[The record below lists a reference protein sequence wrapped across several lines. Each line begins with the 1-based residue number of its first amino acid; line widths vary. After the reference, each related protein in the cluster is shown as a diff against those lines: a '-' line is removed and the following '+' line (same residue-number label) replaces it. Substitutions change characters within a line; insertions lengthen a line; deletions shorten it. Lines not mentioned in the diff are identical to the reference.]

1 MPQKLPSIMAT
12 AAQPPNAPPPP
23 GSTGLP
29 GLGETLAFTKD
40 PFAFVQE
47 RRARF
52 GRVFRTSL
60 LGRKTAVLVGPEPI
74 EAFYDP
80 ANVVRDGANP
90 PHVQTLFGGAGVINN
105 LDGEEHALRQSSV
118 SAALSREAIET
129 YLPTMTRFVD
139 AAFARWI
146 GAGEIGWNDEFK
158 RLAIET
164 LGAVFA
170 SIEPGP
176 DLAALVTRCERIAAA
191 FTALPIPLPGTAFT
205 KGVRAKNQA
214 LAYYRGLVRAHR
226 ERSYDDGLARLLA
239 ARAADGTTIGDEDAP
254 GELNHLFLAGFVVFA
269 QFAATVVYLTQHPE
283 VRERVA
289 AAAATLSDAPTAADL
304 AASAYLMQVV
314 NEVRRLTPIVPI
326 VFGKARRPFAVDGFV
341 VPAGWGVA
349 AAVWANDREAA
360 TFAEPE
366 RFDPDRFGAR
376 AEQNAHAYAYTPQGA
391 GPPDGHRCP
400 GFDLTAIF
408 MALFTARLVRGYSW
422 TLPVQDLAP
431 NWSVVPPVPR
441 DGLRAVVR
449 PLRIP

>member
-1 MPQKLPSIMAT
+1 MAT
-12 AAQPPNAPPPP
+12 ATLPPSAPRPP

-47 RRARF
+47 RRARY

-60 LGRKTAVLVGPEPI
+60 LGRRTAVLVGPEPL

-90 PHVQTLFGGAGVINN
+90 SNVQTLFGGTAVINN
-105 LDGEEHALRQSSV
+105 LDGAAHALRKRSV

-129 YLPTMTRFVD
+129 YMPTMTRFVD
-139 AAFARWI
+139 AAFARWTSVD
-146 GAGEIGWNDEFK
+146 EIGWNDELK

-164 LGAVFA
+164 LGAVLA

-176 DLAALVTRCERIAAA
+176 DLLTLVKRCERIAAA
-191 FTALPIPLPGTAFT
+191 FTALPIPLPGTAYT
-205 KGVRAKNQA
+205 KGVRAKDEA

-226 ERSYDDGLARLLA
+226 ERSHDDGLARILA
-239 ARAADGTTIGDEDAP
+239 ARGADGTMIGDDDAP

-269 QFAATVVYLTQHPE
+269 QFAATIVHLTAHLD
-283 VRERVA
+283 VSERLA
-289 AAAATLSDAPTAADL
+289 AAVATLSDGPTAAEL
-304 AASAYLMQVV
+304 VANPYLMQVV
-314 NEVRRLTPIVPI
+314 DEVRRLTPIVPI
-326 VFGKARRPFAVDGFV
+326 VFGKARRTFVVDGFAI
-341 VPAGWGVA
+341 PAGWGAA

-360 TFAEPE
+360 TFREPE

-376 AEQNAHAYAYTPQGA
+376 AEQNVHAYAYTPQGA

-400 GFDLTAIF
+400 GFDLTTIF
-408 MALFTARLVRGYSW
+408 MALFTARLVRGFSW
-422 TLPVQDLAP
+422 VLPEQDLAP
-431 NWSVVPPVPR
+431 NWALVPPVPR
-441 DGLRAVVR
+441 GGLRAAVR
-449 PLRIP
+449 PLRTT